1 MDLFDRV
8 SRFANQ
14 FTDLLGELAD
24 DVRAHVELG
33 AALLERGDY
42 DAAIAE
48 LGLAILKRR
57 DHARARYLLGLC
69 YLRRG
74 QPGDNAEAKREFA
87 LALAAREGYAE
98 AQIAFGDALRQG
110 GELEQAA
117 ESYRLALPLIADG
130 SERTEVERSLGTLY
144 LELGQ
149 IDKAVREL
157 RKAASAI
164 PDDAAVQGLLGQ
176 ALLQSAQRK
185 GEPPGGPTYDA
196 ARQCLGRAAKS
207 EHPDP
212 QVLAAL
218 GALLLAAGQVPDA
231 EKALLRA
238 LKEEPELVAA
248 LLTLGKLRLVQGD
261 SASAYEQALRAY
273 ASATRPTRKVRS
285 IVEAIEETAAPPATA
300 APAASAPPAAAADS
314 PPTSP
319 AAAVASRSVP
329 PDAAA
334 TSPDGAA
341 AAPEPALL
349 AEIHTLLARCHSRSG
364 APERALFSYDEALRS
379 LPGDAHRQDERRALL
394 SEALHLALVHEL
406 WPQAAELGARPLLT
420 ETADGL
426 AAQVH
431 APALPLAEAEALL
444 QRAQATG
451 DSVEVRLAAATVEL
465 RRGANPAAAAQLRR
479 AAALAPNDQRP
490 RRALQA
496 LYQKERAALP
506 RELYGLLQR
515 ALELCASTPE
525 LTLWLAEAGRLV
537 EALDRP
543 LLITVMG
550 EFNSG
555 KSTFVNALLGE
566 EVAPMGITPTTATIN
581 LLKYGRELGGRVVY
595 RDGQS
600 RAVPWAKVPALL
612 RGLDAAEAQ
621 RIKVVEVLYPLDVL
635 QRVNV
640 VDTPGLNSILPEH
653 EATAREFIAQADAV
667 IWLFTVDQA
676 GKASEREALQSIRAA
691 GKKILGVLNKIDR
704 IDAMAQW
711 AEKLA
716 PAVPTAA
723 SEPSPAAPPP
733 ASVATEPP
741 AEPVAAKVPLAAT
754 VPPAASA
761 EDLSLQSP
769 SAALPAT
776 ASAEPPAARAANGE
790 PPAPRTA
797 PEPLA
802 AILAHLNDPTTGL
815 VELLEVI
822 VPFSG
827 REALLG
833 RRQGDGERLQRANLP
848 ALEQALEERFFARAQ
863 AIKNASAQAR
873 LAALLDKAR
882 EQVSGLWQASA
893 RDELDQELR
902 LCQADSLLFL
912 RDFIPAERRR
922 LIADADSS
930 HKLAAREILDFVRP
944 RRWPFGEHQAAPAD
958 RDFLLVL
965 LDDKLAALTAASRAR
980 VVAALAIAQGD
991 RDPHGD
997 SDNDLLRLLDE
1008 QVYGRYR
1015 AFSRGYLR
1023 GGKVDDFFV
1032 RILPR
1037 LELTEAAI
1045 GRALERDAPTAVDIL
1060 EAELLTPLRSFG
1072 EVRFKLRAAV
1082 LQKQLEQEELRRLD
1096 LDERVLYPLEAL
1108 RDALSALTE
1117 AP

>member
-14 FTDLLGELAD
+14 FTDLIGELAD

-48 LGLAILKRR
+48 LGLALLKRR

-74 QPGDNAEAKREFA
+74 RPGDAEEAKRELA

-98 AQIAFGDALRQG
+98 AHIAFADALRQG

-117 ESYRLALPLIADG
+117 ESYRLALPHIDDSLAR
-130 SERTEVERSLGTLY
+130 SEVERSLGALY

-157 RKAASAI
+157 RKAVSAS
-164 PDDAAVQGLLGQ
+164 PDDAAAQGLLGQ

-185 GEPPGGPTYDA
+185 GEPQGGPTYEA

-212 QVLAAL
+212 QVLASL
-218 GALLLAAGQVPDA
+218 GALLLSMGQVADA
-231 EKALLRA
+231 EKAIVRA
-238 LKEEPELVAA
+238 LKEAPELVAA
-248 LLTLGKLRLVQGD
+248 LLNLGKLRLLQGD

-273 ASATRPTRKVRS
+273 ASATRPTRPAVSERP
-285 IVEAIEETAAPPATA
+285 IVNATEATA
-300 APAASAPPAAAADS
+300 AADAAKTASAAAAADGRS
-314 PPTSP
+314 T
-319 AAAVASRSVP
+319 AAE
-329 PDAAA
+329 
-334 TSPDGAA
+334 
-341 AAPEPALL
+341 AAPVPNSPEPPEPTLL
-349 AEIHTLLARCHSRSG
+349 AEIHALLARCHSKSG
-364 APERALFSYDEALRS
+364 APERALAAYDEALRS
-379 LPGDAHRQDERRALL
+379 LPEAPTHNDERLALL
-394 SEALHLALVHEL
+394 SEALHLALAHEL
-406 WPQAAELGARPLLT
+406 WPQAAALGRRPLLDQ
-420 ETADGL
+420 TADGL
-426 AAQVH
+426 AAQ
-431 APALPLAEAEALL
+431 AYAAELPLAEAESAL
-444 QRAQATG
+444 QRAQAIG
-451 DSVEVRLAAATVEL
+451 DSVEVRLAAAAVEL
-465 RRGANPAAAAQLRR
+465 RRGQAAAAAAQLRR
-479 AAALAPNDQRP
+479 AAQLAPTDLRP
-490 RRALQA
+490 RRALQS
-496 LYQKERAALP
+496 LYQKEREALP
-506 RELYGLLQR
+506 KELYGLLQR
-515 ALELCASTPE
+515 ALELCAKTPE
-525 LTLWLAEAGRLV
+525 LTLWLGEAGRLV

-581 LLKYGRELGGRVVY
+581 LLKYGRELGGRVIY
-595 RDGQS
+595 GDGQS

-621 RIKVVEVLYPLDVL
+621 RIKVVEVLYPLDIL

-704 IDAMAQW
+704 VEAMAAW
-711 AEKLA
+711 AEQL
-716 PAVPTAA
+716 PTL
-723 SEPSPAAPPP
+723 PP
-733 ASVATEPP
+733 ASAVATESGAETP
-741 AEPVAAKVPLAAT
+741 AEPPSGNADAAAESAPAPETSSADRE
-754 VPPAASA
+754 PAASA
-761 EDLSLQSP
+761 VKRHDPLEAILQH
-769 SAALPAT
+769 LREPAT
-776 ASAEPPAARAANGE
+776 G
-790 PPAPRTA
+790 
-797 PEPLA
+797 LA
-802 AILAHLNDPTTGL
+802 
-815 VELLEVI
+815 ELLEVI

-833 RRQGDGERLQRANLP
+833 RKKGEAERLQRANLP
-848 ALEQALEERFFARAQ
+848 ALEQALEERFFARSQ
-863 AIKNASAQAR
+863 MIKNAAAKTR
-873 LAALLDKAR
+873 LTALLDKAR
-882 EQVSGLWQASA
+882 AQVSSLWQASQ
-893 RDELDQELR
+893 RDELDKELR
-902 LCQADSLLFL
+902 LCQADSILFL

-922 LIADADSS
+922 LIADADNS

-965 LDDKLAALTAASRAR
+965 LDEKLAALASASRAR
-980 VVAALAIAQGD
+980 VVAALSITEEEGSADA
-991 RDPHGD
+991 
-997 SDNDLLRLLDE
+997 DLLRLLDE

-1037 LELTEAAI
+1037 LELSDAAI

-1072 EVRFKLRAAV
+1072 EMWFKLRSAD
-1082 LQKQLEQEELRRLD
+1082 LQKRLEHEELHRLD
-1096 LDERVLYPLEAL
+1096 LDERVLFPLEAL
-1108 RDALSALTE
+1108 REALASLPDPAG
-1117 AP
+1117 

>member
-74 QPGDNAEAKREFA
+74 QPGDNAEARREFA
-87 LALAAREGYAE
+87 LALASREGYAE
-98 AQIAFGDALRQG
+98 AQIAFGDALRQA
-110 GELEQAA
+110 GELEPAA

-130 SERTEVERSLGTLY
+130 SERAEVERSLGTLY

-238 LKEEPELVAA
+238 LREEPELVSA
-248 LLTLGKLRLVQGD
+248 LLTLGKLRLAQGD

-273 ASATRPTRKVRS
+273 ASATRPTREPRP
-285 IVEAIEETAAPPATA
+285 IADATEEAAAPPASAPSSPTSAAA
-300 APAASAPPAAAADS
+300 APASAPPAAAAPPS
-314 PPTSP
+314 PIS
-319 AAAVASRSVP
+319 S
-329 PDAAA
+329 
-334 TSPDGAA
+334 AA
-341 AAPEPALL
+341 AAGPASAPPVAAPPTAPGLATGAPEPTLL
-349 AEIHTLLARCHSRSG
+349 FEIHTLLARCHSRSG
-364 APERALFSYDEALRS
+364 APERALFSYDEALRC
-379 LPGDAHRQDERRALL
+379 LPELAPRQDERRAVL
-394 SEALHLALVHEL
+394 SEALHLALAHEL
-406 WPQAAELGARPLLT
+406 WPQAAELGARPLLA

-431 APALPLAEAEALL
+431 APELPLAEAEALL
-444 QRAQATG
+444 QRAQAAG
-451 DSVEVRLAAATVEL
+451 DSVEVRLAAGAVEL

-479 AAALAPNDQRP
+479 AAALAPNDPRP

-506 RELYGLLQR
+506 RELYGLLQH
-515 ALELCASTPE
+515 ALELCARTPE

-612 RGLDAAEAQ
+612 RGLDAAEVQ

-711 AEKLA
+711 AEQLA
-716 PAVPTAA
+716 PAT
-723 SEPSPAAPPP
+723 PPP
-733 ASVATEPP
+733 A
-741 AEPVAAKVPLAAT
+741 
-754 VPPAASA
+754 
-761 EDLSLQSP
+761 
-769 SAALPAT
+769 
-776 ASAEPPAARAANGE
+776 G
-790 PPAPRTA
+790 
-797 PEPLA
+797 EPLA
-802 AILAHLNDPTTGL
+802 AILAHLNDPATGL

-833 RRQGDGERLQRANLP
+833 RRQGDAERLQRANLP

-873 LAALLDKAR
+873 LAALLDRAR
-882 EQVSGLWQASA
+882 EQVGGLWQASA

-922 LIADADSS
+922 LIADADSA

-980 VVAALAIAQGD
+980 VVAALAIAEGD
-991 RDPHGD
+991 RGSGTGSGSGSGND
-997 SDNDLLRLLDE
+997 SDLLRLLDE

-1060 EAELLTPLRSFG
+1060 EAELLTPLRAFG
-1072 EVRFKLRAAV
+1072 EMRFKLRAAV
-1082 LQKQLEQEELRRLD
+1082 LHKQLEQEELRRLD
-1096 LDERVLYPLEAL
+1096 LDERVLFPLEAL

-1117 AP
+1117 THP

>member
-1 MDLFDRV
+1 P
-8 SRFANQ
+8 
-14 FTDLLGELAD
+14 LL
-24 DVRAHVELG
+24 RPP
-33 AALLERGDY
+33 RPT
-42 DAAIAE
+42 
-48 LGLAILKRR
+48 
-57 DHARARYLLGLC
+57 
-69 YLRRG
+69 
-74 QPGDNAEAKREFA
+74 Q
-87 LALAAREGYAE
+87 AARRSRG
-98 AQIAFGDALRQG
+98 LR
-110 GELEQAA
+110 
-117 ESYRLALPLIADG
+117 
-130 SERTEVERSLGTLY
+130 
-144 LELGQ
+144 
-149 IDKAVREL
+149 
-157 RKAASAI
+157 
-164 PDDAAVQGLLGQ
+164 
-176 ALLQSAQRK
+176 
-185 GEPPGGPTYDA
+185 
-196 ARQCLGRAAKS
+196 
-207 EHPDP
+207 
-212 QVLAAL
+212 
-218 GALLLAAGQVPDA
+218 
-231 EKALLRA
+231 
-238 LKEEPELVAA
+238 
-248 LLTLGKLRLVQGD
+248 
-261 SASAYEQALRAY
+261 
-273 ASATRPTRKVRS
+273 
-285 IVEAIEETAAPPATA
+285 AAPPLRSPRRTPDRRSRNTTPRGRSSRTRRKAC
-300 APAASAPPAAAADS
+300 S
-314 PPTSP
+314 PP
-319 AAAVASRSVP
+319 SRP
-329 PDAAA
+329 P
-334 TSPDGAA
+334 P
-341 AAPEPALL
+341 P
-349 AEIHTLLARCHSRSG
+349 
-364 APERALFSYDEALRS
+364 
-379 LPGDAHRQDERRALL
+379 
-394 SEALHLALVHEL
+394 
-406 WPQAAELGARPLLT
+406 
-420 ETADGL
+420 
-426 AAQVH
+426 
-431 APALPLAEAEALL
+431 
-444 QRAQATG
+444 
-451 DSVEVRLAAATVEL
+451 
-465 RRGANPAAAAQLRR
+465 
-479 AAALAPNDQRP
+479 RP
-490 RRALQA
+490 RRTLQA

-515 ALELCASTPE
+515 ALELCAGTPE

-612 RGLDAAEAQ
+612 RGLDAAEVQ

-711 AEKLA
+711 AEQLPPAA
-716 PAVPTAA
+716 PASAPAPAA
-723 SEPSPAAPPP
+723 PSPEPVVAESSSEPVAAPPP
-733 ASVATEPP
+733 APP
-741 AEPVAAKVPLAAT
+741 
-754 VPPAASA
+754 S
-761 EDLSLQSP
+761 
-769 SAALPAT
+769 
-776 ASAEPPAARAANGE
+776 
-790 PPAPRTA
+790 A

-802 AILAHLNDPTTGL
+802 AILAHLNDPATGL

-863 AIKNASAQAR
+863 AIKNAAAQTR

-980 VVAALAIAQGD
+980 VVAALAIAGGD
-991 RDPHGD
+991 GEAGTD
-997 SDNDLLRLLDE
+997 SDLLRLLDE

-1072 EVRFKLRAAV
+1072 EMRFKLRAAV
-1082 LQKQLEQEELRRLD
+1082 LQKRLEQEELRRLD
-1096 LDERVLYPLEAL
+1096 VDERVLFPLEAL

-1117 AP
+1117 PSP